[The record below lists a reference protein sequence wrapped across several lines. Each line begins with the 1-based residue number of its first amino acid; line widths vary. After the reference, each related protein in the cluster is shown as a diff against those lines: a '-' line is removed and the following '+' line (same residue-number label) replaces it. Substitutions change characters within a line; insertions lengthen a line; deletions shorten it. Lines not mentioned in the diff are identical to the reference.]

1 MNYNI
6 EMEKIMTEYLN
17 YLKNTKKSSNNTIQA
32 YRRDLNFFFEY
43 LNKNN
48 MDYLKVSYD
57 DVQKYMEELNGEGRK
72 AASVSRRL
80 ATLRSFYGFLLK
92 KKLIKAIPTNKINM
106 PKIEKK
112 APMVLTSDEVE
123 ILLSQPKS
131 NDLKGIRD
139 KAMLEFAYA
148 TGMKVSEIINLDLK
162 DVNLVDSYVVCNEG
176 YSKRVVPLGRISK
189 EALVEYLDNS
199 RPYLLKTEDEKPL
212 FVNIMGNRLTRQGFW
227 KIIKQYQEQA
237 HIDKE
242 ITPHVLRHSFATH
255 LLQNGA
261 DMRAVQTMLGH
272 TDIASTQVY
281 MKLIDDQYK
290 ENHPRA

>member
-1 MNYNI
+1 
-6 EMEKIMTEYLN
+6 MEKIMTEYLN

-199 RPYLLKTEDEKPL
+199 RPYLLKTEDEMPL

>member
-1 MNYNI
+1 
-6 EMEKIMTEYLN
+6 MEKIMTEYLN

-48 MDYLKVSYD
+48 MDYLKVGYD

-176 YSKRVVPLGRISK
+176 YSNRVVPLGRISK

>member
-1 MNYNI
+1 
-6 EMEKIMTEYLN
+6 MEKVMTEYLN
-17 YLKNTKKSSNNTIQA
+17 FLKNTKKSSDNTIQA
-32 YRRDLNFFFEY
+32 YKRDLNFFFEY
-43 LNKNN
+43 LKKNN
-48 MDYLKVSYD
+48 LEYLNVEYD
-57 DVQKYMEELNGEGRK
+57 DIQKYIEELNNEGRK
-72 AASVSRRL
+72 AASISRRL
-80 ATLRSFYGFLLK
+80 ATLRSFYGYLLK
-92 KKLIKAIPTNKINM
+92 KKLIKAIPTNKVNT
-106 PKIEKK
+106 PKVEKK
-112 APMVLTSDEVE
+112 APMILTADEVE

-131 NDLKGIRD
+131 DDLKGIRD

-212 FVNIMGNRLTRQGFW
+212 FVNVMGNRLTRQGFW

>member
-1 MNYNI
+1 
-6 EMEKIMTEYLN
+6 MEKVMTEYLN
-17 YLKNTKKSSNNTIQA
+17 FLKNTKKSSDNTIQA
-32 YRRDLNFFFEY
+32 YKRDLNFFFEY
-43 LNKNN
+43 LKKNN
-48 MDYLKVSYD
+48 LEYLNVEYD
-57 DVQKYMEELNGEGRK
+57 NIQKYIEELNNEGRK
-72 AASVSRRL
+72 AASISRRL
-80 ATLRSFYGFLLK
+80 ATLRSFYGYLLK
-92 KKLIKAIPTNKINM
+92 KKLIKAIPTNKVNT
-106 PKIEKK
+106 PKVEKK
-112 APMVLTSDEVE
+112 APMILTADEVE

-131 NDLKGIRD
+131 DDLKGIRD

-212 FVNIMGNRLTRQGFW
+212 FVNVMGNRLTRQGFW

-237 HIDKE
+237 HIEKE

>member
-1 MNYNI
+1 
-6 EMEKIMTEYLN
+6 MEKIMTEYLN

-92 KKLIKAIPTNKINM
+92 KKLKKAIPTNKINM
-106 PKIEKK
+106 PKNEKK

>member
-1 MNYNI
+1 
-6 EMEKIMTEYLN
+6 MEKVMTEYLN
-17 YLKNTKKSSNNTIQA
+17 FLKNTKKSSDNTIQA
-32 YRRDLNFFFEY
+32 YKRDLNFFFEY
-43 LNKNN
+43 LNKNKIE
-48 MDYLKVSYD
+48 YLNVEYD
-57 DVQKYMEELNGEGRK
+57 DIQKYIEELNNEGRK
-72 AASVSRRL
+72 AASISRRL
-80 ATLRSFYGFLLK
+80 ATLRSFYGYLLK
-92 KKLIKAIPTNKINM
+92 KKLIKSIPTNKVNT
-106 PKIEKK
+106 PKVEKK
-112 APMVLTSDEVE
+112 VPMILTSDEVE

-131 NDLKGIRD
+131 DDLKGIRD

-212 FVNIMGNRLTRQGFW
+212 FVNVMGNRLTRQGFW

-237 HIDKE
+237 HIEKE

>member
-1 MNYNI
+1 
-6 EMEKIMTEYLN
+6 MEKIMTEYLN

-48 MDYLKVSYD
+48 MDYLKVGYD

>member
-1 MNYNI
+1 
-6 EMEKIMTEYLN
+6 MEKVMTEYLN
-17 YLKNTKKSSNNTIQA
+17 FLKNTKKSSDNTIQA
-32 YRRDLNFFFEY
+32 YKRDLNFFFEY
-43 LNKNN
+43 LNKNKIE
-48 MDYLKVSYD
+48 YLNVEYD
-57 DVQKYMEELNGEGRK
+57 DIQKYIEELNNEGRK
-72 AASVSRRL
+72 AASISRRL
-80 ATLRSFYGFLLK
+80 ATLRSFSGYLLK
-92 KKLIKAIPTNKINM
+92 KKLIKSIPTNKVNT
-106 PKIEKK
+106 PKVEKK
-112 APMVLTSDEVE
+112 APMILTSDEVE

-131 NDLKGIRD
+131 DDLKGIRD

-199 RPYLLKTEDEKPL
+199 RPYLLKTDDEKPL
-212 FVNIMGNRLTRQGFW
+212 FVNVMGNRLTRQGFW

-237 HIDKE
+237 HIEKE

>member
-1 MNYNI
+1 
-6 EMEKIMTEYLN
+6 MEKIMTEYLN

-92 KKLIKAIPTNKINM
+92 KKLIKVIPTNKINM

>member
-1 MNYNI
+1 
-6 EMEKIMTEYLN
+6 MEKVMTEYLN
-17 YLKNTKKSSNNTIQA
+17 FLKNTKKSSDNTIQA
-32 YRRDLNFFFEY
+32 YKRDLNFFFEY
-43 LNKNN
+43 LNKNKIE
-48 MDYLKVSYD
+48 YLNVEYD
-57 DVQKYMEELNGEGRK
+57 DIQKYIEELNNEGRK
-72 AASVSRRL
+72 AASISRRL
-80 ATLRSFYGFLLK
+80 ATLRSFYGYLLK
-92 KKLIKAIPTNKINM
+92 KKLIKAIPTNKVNT
-106 PKIEKK
+106 PKVEKK
-112 APMVLTSDEVE
+112 APMILTADEVE

-131 NDLKGIRD
+131 DDLKGIRD

-199 RPYLLKTEDEKPL
+199 RPYLLKTDDEKPL
-212 FVNIMGNRLTRQGFW
+212 FVNVMGNRLTRQGFW

-237 HIDKE
+237 HIEKE

>member
-1 MNYNI
+1 
-6 EMEKIMTEYLN
+6 MEKIMTEYLN
-17 YLKNTKKSSNNTIQA
+17 YLKNTKKSSNNTIQS

-199 RPYLLKTEDEKPL
+199 RPYLLKTEGEKPL

>member
-1 MNYNI
+1 M
-6 EMEKIMTEYLN
+6 
-17 YLKNTKKSSNNTIQA
+17 
-32 YRRDLNFFFEY
+32 
-43 LNKNN
+43 
-48 MDYLKVSYD
+48 
-57 DVQKYMEELNGEGRK
+57 
-72 AASVSRRL
+72 
-80 ATLRSFYGFLLK
+80 
-92 KKLIKAIPTNKINM
+92 IKTIPTNKIST
-106 PKIEKK
+106 PKVEKK
-112 APMVLTSDEVE
+112 APMILTSDEVE

-131 NDLKGIRD
+131 DDLKGIRD

-148 TGMKVSEIINLDLK
+148 TGMKVSEIINLDIK
-162 DVNLVDSYVVCNEG
+162 DVNLVDSYVVSNEG

-189 EALVEYLDNS
+189 EALEEYLNNS
-199 RPYLLKTEDEKPL
+199 RPYLLKTDDEKPL
-212 FVNIMGNRLTRQGFW
+212 FVNVMGNRLTRQGFW

>member
-1 MNYNI
+1 
-6 EMEKIMTEYLN
+6 MEKIMTEYLN

-148 TGMKVSEIINLDLK
+148 TGMEVSEIINLDLK

>member
-1 MNYNI
+1 
-6 EMEKIMTEYLN
+6 MEKVMTEYLN
-17 YLKNTKKSSNNTIQA
+17 FLKNTKKSSDNTIQA
-32 YRRDLNFFFEY
+32 YKRDLNFFFEY
-43 LNKNN
+43 LNKNKIE
-48 MDYLKVSYD
+48 YLNVEYD
-57 DVQKYMEELNGEGRK
+57 DIQKYIEELNTEGTK
-72 AASVSRRL
+72 AASISRRL
-80 ATLRSFYGFLLK
+80 ATLRSFYGYLLK
-92 KKLIKAIPTNKINM
+92 KKLIKSIPTNKVNT
-106 PKIEKK
+106 PKVEKK
-112 APMVLTSDEVE
+112 APMILTSDEVE

-131 NDLKGIRD
+131 DDLKGIRD

-199 RPYLLKTEDEKPL
+199 RPYLLKTDDEKPL
-212 FVNIMGNRLTRQGFW
+212 FVNVMGNRLTRQGFW

-237 HIDKE
+237 HIEKE

>member
-1 MNYNI
+1 
-6 EMEKIMTEYLN
+6 MEKIMTEYLN

>member
-1 MNYNI
+1 
-6 EMEKIMTEYLN
+6 MEKVMTEYLN
-17 YLKNTKKSSNNTIQA
+17 FLKNTKKSSDNTIQA
-32 YRRDLNFFFEY
+32 YKRDLNFFFEY
-43 LNKNN
+43 LKKNN
-48 MDYLKVSYD
+48 LEYLNVEYD
-57 DVQKYMEELNGEGRK
+57 DIQKYIEELNNEGRK
-72 AASVSRRL
+72 AASISRRL
-80 ATLRSFYGFLLK
+80 ATLRSFYGYLLK
-92 KKLIKAIPTNKINM
+92 KKLIKAIPTNKVNT
-106 PKIEKK
+106 PKVEKK
-112 APMVLTSDEVE
+112 APMILTADEVE

-131 NDLKGIRD
+131 DDLKGIRD

-199 RPYLLKTEDEKPL
+199 RPYLLKTDDEKPL
-212 FVNIMGNRLTRQGFW
+212 FVNVMGNRLTRQGFW

-237 HIDKE
+237 HIEKE

-272 TDIASTQVY
+272 TDIAYTQVY

>member
-1 MNYNI
+1 
-6 EMEKIMTEYLN
+6 MEKIMTEYLN

-48 MDYLKVSYD
+48 MDYLKISYD

>member
-1 MNYNI
+1 
-6 EMEKIMTEYLN
+6 MEKIMTEYLN

-48 MDYLKVSYD
+48 MDYLKVGYD

-199 RPYLLKTEDEKPL
+199 RPYLLKIEDEKPL

>member
-1 MNYNI
+1 MD
-6 EMEKIMTEYLN
+6 KVMTDYLN
-17 YLKNTKKSSNNTIQA
+17 FLKNTKKSSDNTIQA
-32 YRRDLNFFFEY
+32 YKRDLNFFFEY
-43 LNKNN
+43 LKKNN
-48 MDYLKVSYD
+48 LEYLNVEYD
-57 DVQKYMEELNGEGRK
+57 DIQKYIEELNNEGRK
-72 AASVSRRL
+72 AASISRRL
-80 ATLRSFYGFLLK
+80 ATLRSFYGYLLK
-92 KKLIKAIPTNKINM
+92 KKLIKSIPTNKVNT
-106 PKIEKK
+106 PKVEKK
-112 APMVLTSDEVE
+112 APMILTSDEVE

-131 NDLKGIRD
+131 DDLKGIRD

-199 RPYLLKTEDEKPL
+199 RPYLLKTDDEKPL
-212 FVNIMGNRLTRQGFW
+212 FVNVMGNRLTRQGFW

>member
-1 MNYNI
+1 
-6 EMEKIMTEYLN
+6 MEKVMTEYLN
-17 YLKNTKKSSNNTIQA
+17 FLKNTKKSSDNTIQA
-32 YRRDLNFFFEY
+32 YKRDLNFFFEY
-43 LNKNN
+43 LNKNKIE
-48 MDYLKVSYD
+48 YLNVEYEDK
-57 DVQKYMEELNGEGRK
+57 QKYIEELNNEGRK
-72 AASVSRRL
+72 AASISRRL
-80 ATLRSFYGFLLK
+80 ATLRSFYGYLLK
-92 KKLIKAIPTNKINM
+92 KKLIKSIPTNKVNT
-106 PKIEKK
+106 PKVEKK
-112 APMVLTSDEVE
+112 APMILTSDEVE

-131 NDLKGIRD
+131 DDLKGIRD

-199 RPYLLKTEDEKPL
+199 RPYLLKTDDEKPL
-212 FVNIMGNRLTRQGFW
+212 FVNVMGNRLTRQGFW

-237 HIDKE
+237 HIEKE

>member
-1 MNYNI
+1 
-6 EMEKIMTEYLN
+6 MEKVMTEYLN
-17 YLKNTKKSSNNTIQA
+17 FLKNTKKSSDNTIQA
-32 YRRDLNFFFEY
+32 YKRDLNFFFEY
-43 LNKNN
+43 LNKNKIE
-48 MDYLKVSYD
+48 YLNVEYD
-57 DVQKYMEELNGEGRK
+57 DIQKYIEELNNEGRK
-72 AASVSRRL
+72 AASISRRL
-80 ATLRSFYGFLLK
+80 ATLRSFYGYLLK
-92 KKLIKAIPTNKINM
+92 KKLIKSIPTNKVNT
-106 PKIEKK
+106 PKVEKK
-112 APMVLTSDEVE
+112 APMILTSDEVE

-131 NDLKGIRD
+131 DDLKGIRD

-162 DVNLVDSYVVCNEG
+162 DVNLIDSYVVCNEG

-199 RPYLLKTEDEKPL
+199 RPYLLKTDDEKPL
-212 FVNIMGNRLTRQGFW
+212 FVNVMGNRLTRQGFW

-237 HIDKE
+237 HIEKE

>member
-1 MNYNI
+1 
-6 EMEKIMTEYLN
+6 MEKIMTEYLN

-92 KKLIKAIPTNKINM
+92 KKFIKAIPTNKINM

-242 ITPHVLRHSFATH
+242 ITAHVLRHSFATH

>member
-1 MNYNI
+1 
-6 EMEKIMTEYLN
+6 MEKIMTEYLN

-48 MDYLKVSYD
+48 IDYLKVGYD

>member
-1 MNYNI
+1 
-6 EMEKIMTEYLN
+6 MEKVMTEYLN
-17 YLKNTKKSSNNTIQA
+17 FLKNTKKSSDNTIQA
-32 YRRDLNFFFEY
+32 YKRDLNFFFEY
-43 LNKNN
+43 LKKNN
-48 MDYLKVSYD
+48 LEYLNVEYD
-57 DVQKYMEELNGEGRK
+57 DIQKYIEELNNEGRK
-72 AASVSRRL
+72 AASISRRL
-80 ATLRSFYGFLLK
+80 ATLRSFYGYLLK
-92 KKLIKAIPTNKINM
+92 KKLIKAIPTNKVNT
-106 PKIEKK
+106 PKVEKK
-112 APMVLTSDEVE
+112 APMILTADEVE

-131 NDLKGIRD
+131 DDLKGIRD

-176 YSKRVVPLGRISK
+176 CSKRVVPLGRISK

-212 FVNIMGNRLTRQGFW
+212 FVNVMGNRLTRQGFW

-237 HIDKE
+237 HIEKE

>member
-1 MNYNI
+1 
-6 EMEKIMTEYLN
+6 MEKVMTEYLN
-17 YLKNTKKSSNNTIQA
+17 FLKNTKKSSDNTIQA
-32 YRRDLNFFFEY
+32 YKRDLNFFFEY
-43 LNKNN
+43 LKKNN
-48 MDYLKVSYD
+48 LEYLNVEYD
-57 DVQKYMEELNGEGRK
+57 DIQKYIEELNNEGRK
-72 AASVSRRL
+72 AASISRRL
-80 ATLRSFYGFLLK
+80 ATLRSFYGYLLK
-92 KKLIKAIPTNKINM
+92 KKLIKSIPTNKVNT
-106 PKIEKK
+106 PKVEKK
-112 APMVLTSDEVE
+112 APMILTSDEVE

-131 NDLKGIRD
+131 DDLKGIRD

-199 RPYLLKTEDEKPL
+199 RPYLLKTDDEKPL
-212 FVNIMGNRLTRQGFW
+212 FVNVMGNRLTRQGFW

-237 HIDKE
+237 HIEKE

>member
-1 MNYNI
+1 
-6 EMEKIMTEYLN
+6 MEKIMTEYLN
-17 YLKNTKKSSNNTIQA
+17 YLKNTKKSTNNTIQA

-48 MDYLKVSYD
+48 MDYLKVGYD

>member
-1 MNYNI
+1 
-6 EMEKIMTEYLN
+6 MEKVMTEYLN
-17 YLKNTKKSSNNTIQA
+17 FLKNTKKSSDNTIQA
-32 YRRDLNFFFEY
+32 YKRDLNFFFEY
-43 LNKNN
+43 LKKNN
-48 MDYLKVSYD
+48 LEYLNVEYD
-57 DVQKYMEELNGEGRK
+57 DIQKYIEELNNEGRK
-72 AASVSRRL
+72 AASISRRL
-80 ATLRSFYGFLLK
+80 ATLRSFYGYLLK
-92 KKLIKAIPTNKINM
+92 KKLIKAIPTNKVNT
-106 PKIEKK
+106 PKVEKK
-112 APMVLTSDEVE
+112 APMILTADEVE

-131 NDLKGIRD
+131 DDLKGIRD

-199 RPYLLKTEDEKPL
+199 RPYLLKTEEEKPL
-212 FVNIMGNRLTRQGFW
+212 FVNVMGNRLTRQGFW

-237 HIDKE
+237 HIEKE

-272 TDIASTQVY
+272 IDIASTQVY

>member
-1 MNYNI
+1 
-6 EMEKIMTEYLN
+6 MEKVMTEYLN
-17 YLKNTKKSSNNTIQA
+17 FLKNTKKSSDNTIQA
-32 YRRDLNFFFEY
+32 YKRDLNFFFEY
-43 LNKNN
+43 LNKNKIE
-48 MDYLKVSYD
+48 YLNVEYD
-57 DVQKYMEELNGEGRK
+57 DIQKYIEELNNEGRK
-72 AASVSRRL
+72 AASISRRL
-80 ATLRSFYGFLLK
+80 ATLRSFYGYLLK
-92 KKLIKAIPTNKINM
+92 KKLIKSIPTNKVNT
-106 PKIEKK
+106 PKVEKK
-112 APMVLTSDEVE
+112 APMILTSDEVE

-131 NDLKGIRD
+131 DDLKGIRD

-189 EALVEYLDNS
+189 EALEEYLNNS

-212 FVNIMGNRLTRQGFW
+212 FVNVMGNRLTRQGFW

-237 HIDKE
+237 HIEKE

>member
-1 MNYNI
+1 
-6 EMEKIMTEYLN
+6 MEKIMIEYLN

-57 DVQKYMEELNGEGRK
+57 DVQKYMEEPNGEGRK

>member
-1 MNYNI
+1 
-6 EMEKIMTEYLN
+6 MEKIMTEYLN

-57 DVQKYMEELNGEGRK
+57 DVQKYIEELNNEGRK
-72 AASVSRRL
+72 AASISRRL

>member
-1 MNYNI
+1 M
-6 EMEKIMTEYLN
+6 N

>member
-1 MNYNI
+1 
-6 EMEKIMTEYLN
+6 MEKVMTEYLN
-17 YLKNTKKSSNNTIQA
+17 FLKNTKKSSDNTIQA
-32 YRRDLNFFFEY
+32 YKRDLNFFFEY
-43 LNKNN
+43 LNKNKIE
-48 MDYLKVSYD
+48 YLNVEYD
-57 DVQKYMEELNGEGRK
+57 DIQKYIEELDNEGRK
-72 AASVSRRL
+72 AASISRRL
-80 ATLRSFYGFLLK
+80 ATLRSFYGYLLK
-92 KKLIKAIPTNKINM
+92 KKLIKSIPTNKVNT
-106 PKIEKK
+106 PKVEKK
-112 APMVLTSDEVE
+112 APMILTSDEVE

-131 NDLKGIRD
+131 DDLKGIRD

-199 RPYLLKTEDEKPL
+199 RPYLLKTDDEKPL
-212 FVNIMGNRLTRQGFW
+212 FVNVMGNRLTRQGFW

-237 HIDKE
+237 HIEKE

>member
-1 MNYNI
+1 
-6 EMEKIMTEYLN
+6 MEKVMTEYLN
-17 YLKNTKKSSNNTIQA
+17 FLKNTKKSSDNTIQA
-32 YRRDLNFFFEY
+32 YKRDLNFFFEY
-43 LNKNN
+43 LKKNN
-48 MDYLKVSYD
+48 LEYLNVEYD
-57 DVQKYMEELNGEGRK
+57 DIQKYIEELNNEGRK
-72 AASVSRRL
+72 AASISRRL
-80 ATLRSFYGFLLK
+80 ATLRSFYGYLLK
-92 KKLIKAIPTNKINM
+92 KKLIKAIPTNKVNT
-106 PKIEKK
+106 PKVEKK
-112 APMVLTSDEVE
+112 APMILTADEVE

-131 NDLKGIRD
+131 DDLKGIRD

-212 FVNIMGNRLTRQGFW
+212 FVNVMGNRLTRQGLW

-237 HIDKE
+237 HIEKE

>member
-1 MNYNI
+1 
-6 EMEKIMTEYLN
+6 MEKIMTEYLN

-32 YRRDLNFFFEY
+32 YRRDLNFLFEY

-48 MDYLKVSYD
+48 MDYLKVGYD

-281 MKLIDDQYK
+281 MKLIDDQCK

>member
-1 MNYNI
+1 
-6 EMEKIMTEYLN
+6 MEKIMTEYLN

-131 NDLKGIRD
+131 NYLKGIRD

-242 ITPHVLRHSFATH
+242 ITPHVLRHSFAIH

>member
-1 MNYNI
+1 
-6 EMEKIMTEYLN
+6 MEKIMTEYLN

-261 DMRAVQTMLGH
+261 DMSAVQTMLGH